1 MANKSGAPE
10 GTVFKANGLEWDVID
25 TGMPSPDAPTLVLL
39 PGTLGTAGIFQA
51 QIDGLRDIARV
62 IAVTYPVE
70 RNLGRMVDSLIALL
84 DELGVDTFH
93 VLGSSL
99 GGFLA
104 QWLADRAPDRIET
117 LFIANSLVDPVP
129 SRRRMPPLDT
139 MEAMNGEQHKEVIL
153 KSVAGWDEPEPVFA
167 DLKRKL
173 AESGEVI
180 GGEGLKARV
189 LALQNSEA
197 VPPLAVAPERIVIIE
212 SEDDPLIGPEIRQA
226 VEERYPGATVKKFR
240 VGGHYPYVTRPEE
253 YNAVI
258 RERLEAASR

>member
-1 MANKSGAPE
+1 S
-10 GTVFKANGLEWDVID
+10 
-25 TGMPSPDAPTLVLL
+25 LV
-39 PGTLGTAGIFQA
+39 T
-51 QIDGLRDIARV
+51 
-62 IAVTYPVE
+62 
-70 RNLGRMVDSLIALL
+70 LL

-99 GGFLA
+99 GGFVA

-139 MEAMNGEQHKEVIL
+139 MEAMNGEQHKEIIL

-167 DLKRKL
+167 DLKKKL
-173 AESGEVI
+173 AESADAI

-189 LALQNSEA
+189 LALQNAEA
-197 VPPLAVAPERIVIIE
+197 VPSLLVTPERIVIIE
-212 SEDDPLIGPEIRQA
+212 SEDDPLIGAEMRLA
-226 VEERYPGATVKKFR
+226 VEERYPGAAVKKFR

-253 YNAVI
+253 YNAII
-258 RERLEAASR
+258 RERLAAA

>member
-1 MANKSGAPE
+1 MAKRIGAAE

-39 PGTLGTAGIFQA
+39 PGTLGTAGIFRA
-51 QIDGLRDIARV
+51 QIDGLRDTARV
-62 IAVTYPVE
+62 IALTYPIE
-70 RNLGRMVDSLIALL
+70 RDLDRIVDSLITLL

-99 GGFLA
+99 GGFVA
-104 QWLADRAPDRIET
+104 QWLADLAPDRIET

-139 MEAMNGEQHKEVIL
+139 MEAMNGEQHKEIIL
-153 KSVAGWDEPEPVFA
+153 KSVAGWEEPEPVFA
-167 DLKRKL
+167 DLKKKL
-173 AESGEVI
+173 AESAEVI

-189 LALQNSEA
+189 LALQNAEA
-197 VPPLAVAPERIVIIE
+197 VPSLLVTPERIVIIE
-212 SEDDPLIGPEIRQA
+212 SEDDPLIGAEMRLA
-226 VEERYPGATVKKFR
+226 MEERYPGAEVKKFR

-253 YNAVI
+253 YNAII
-258 RERLEAASR
+258 RERLEAAG

>member
-1 MANKSGAPE
+1 MASKSGAVE

-39 PGTLGTAGIFQA
+39 PGTLGTASIFRA

-62 IAVTYPVE
+62 IALTYPVE
-70 RNLGRMVDSLIALL
+70 RDLGRIVDSLIALL
-84 DELGVDTFH
+84 DDLGVDTFH

-99 GGFLA
+99 GGFTA
-104 QWLADRAPDRIET
+104 QWLADRVPDRIET

-129 SRRRMPPLDT
+129 SRRRMPPLET
-139 MEAMNGEQHKEVIL
+139 IEAMNGEQHKEVIL

-167 DLKRKL
+167 DLKKTL
-173 AESGEVI
+173 AQNAEAI

-212 SEDDPLIGPEIRQA
+212 SDDDPLISADIRRA
-226 VEERYPGATVKKFR
+226 VEERYQGATVKRFR
-240 VGGHYPYVTRPEE
+240 TAGHYPYVTRPEE
-253 YNAVI
+253 YNAII
-258 RERLEAASR
+258 RERLKAAG